1 MSRNRESR
9 WRLPTLASYQG
20 QYFYMALVLIMVLIF
35 FAWMGL
41 QYVRSTSSEQISRI
55 GMRAE
60 IEQETG
66 ALLQE
71 LREIQGLLGNQ
82 LIEPG
87 KKSGSEIRN
96 LLQDMESKFAALSEK
111 VSELDEGGD
120 QQLQE
125 LVPVGKLSDFR
136 NEITS
141 FLHISG
147 NSILRFPGIYIIQTD
162 MLPKSRAVGDALDGI
177 VGQMVQRKDVSD
189 FTHLVYQARHTWQ
202 QLQSEV
208 NLLVANRFSVFS
220 DNPEMGIEDGVRN
233 IDKYLQKMQQLLL
246 ELEESHV
253 PARLSMVEDGVWRRL
268 LRKVDEWRQSYQ
280 DLLASLHSQRWREDM
295 YVYKSSLLPHI
306 RSMQADLK
314 KLQDALVQQTADDT
328 AGLTKLASRLSQT
341 IFLLTALGIL
351 WILFAYV
358 YLRIRVIKPI
368 ADTAHALR
376 QEANGNS
383 DVVIPQSKLAETQDL
398 VEAFSE
404 MRRQVWKRQQG
415 LDHLAHH
422 DPLTQLPNRLL
433 FMDRLEHALSIAR
446 RHNKMVAL
454 LFLDLDN
461 FKQINDALG
470 HFAGDE
476 LLVNV
481 AHRLQ
486 KVIRKS
492 DTVARLGGD
501 EFAILLEDIGQKA
514 FARNVALKILKELQ
528 SPLEIGSQQYH
539 ISGSI
544 GISIAPY
551 DDNQPEDLL
560 RDADSA
566 MYEAKRCGKNNY
578 HFFSSELLQRVSRQL
593 DLEHRLRDAALKKE
607 FLFHYQPIVDASTG
621 QLIAVEALMRWQPEK
636 GSLIYPDEF
645 METMKSQNLDLSR
658 KVTEHLF
665 AQVDELQEHVLS
677 EYGLRLRVSIN
688 MAPGALRDPTRHSG
702 VITTLRRLK
711 YPSLITLEITED
723 TLLEDLATAR
733 ALFSELRQLGIPL
746 VLDDFGTGQS
756 SLNHLR
762 SYPFDSIKIDR
773 EFVRDISSDEDDA
786 ILVKAIT
793 QLAHS
798 FGMKVVAEGVETE
811 AQRRY
816 LVNIG
821 CDYLQGYLISK
832 PLPTDALMAFLG
844 TTEMSL
850 PAKSSAA
857 VHPAQGG

>member
-1 MSRNRESR
+1 PRSEAYFVF
-9 WRLPTLASYQG
+9 PLAQG
-20 QYFYMALVLIMVLIF
+20 
-35 FAWMGL
+35 
-41 QYVRSTSSEQISRI
+41 T
-55 GMRAE
+55 
-60 IEQETG
+60 
-66 ALLQE
+66 
-71 LREIQGLLGNQ
+71 
-82 LIEPG
+82 PG
-87 KKSGSEIRN
+87 KQCG
-96 LLQDMESKFAALSEK
+96 LAAT
-111 VSELDEGGD
+111 G
-120 QQLQE
+120 
-125 LVPVGKLSDFR
+125 
-136 NEITS
+136 
-141 FLHISG
+141 
-147 NSILRFPGIYIIQTD
+147 
-162 MLPKSRAVGDALDGI
+162 
-177 VGQMVQRKDVSD
+177 
-189 FTHLVYQARHTWQ
+189 VYQP
-202 QLQSEV
+202 S
-208 NLLVANRFSVFS
+208 
-220 DNPEMGIEDGVRN
+220 
-233 IDKYLQKMQQLLL
+233 
-246 ELEESHV
+246 
-253 PARLSMVEDGVWRRL
+253 
-268 LRKVDEWRQSYQ
+268 LRSPC
-280 DLLASLHSQRWREDM
+280 LA
-295 YVYKSSLLPHI
+295 
-306 RSMQADLK
+306 A
-314 KLQDALVQQTADDT
+314 
-328 AGLTKLASRLSQT
+328 
-341 IFLLTALGIL
+341 
-351 WILFAYV
+351 
-358 YLRIRVIKPI
+358 
-368 ADTAHALR
+368 
-376 QEANGNS
+376 
-383 DVVIPQSKLAETQDL
+383 

-481 AHRLQ
+481 ARRLQ

-607 FLFHYQPIVDASTG
+607 FLFHYQPIVDAGTG
-621 QLIAVEALMRWQPEK
+621 QLIAVEALMRWQPEN
-636 GSLIYPDEF
+636 GPLIYPDEF

-665 AQVDELQEHVLS
+665 AQVDDLQEHVLN
-677 EYGLRLRVSIN
+677 EYGIRLRVSIN
-688 MAPGALRDPTRHSG
+688 MAPSALRDPSRHSG

-711 YPSLITLEITED
+711 YPSPITLEITED
-723 TLLEDLATAR
+723 TLLEDLATVR

-816 LVNIG
+816 LINIG
-821 CDYLQGYLISK
+821 CDYLQGYIISK
-832 PLPTDALMAFLG
+832 PLPTDALLNFLG
-844 TTEMSL
+844 ATEMSL
-850 PAKSSAA
+850 PEKSSASRKS
-857 VHPAQGG
+857 

>member
-1 MSRNRESR
+1 MSRNRESM

-20 QYFYMALVLIMVLIF
+20 QYLYMALALIVVLISI
-35 FAWMGL
+35 AWVG
-41 QYVRSTSSEQISRI
+41 QKHVSQTSEKQINRI
-55 GMRAE
+55 AMRAE
-60 IEQETG
+60 TEKEMG
-66 ALLQE
+66 KSLRELQE
-71 LREIQGLLGNQ
+71 IQDWLGNQ
-82 LIEPG
+82 LIQPG
-87 KKSGSEIRN
+87 KQSGTRLRQRIQTLE
-96 LLQDMESKFAALSEK
+96 EHFAALAERLRTLNNGD
-111 VSELDEGGD
+111 ELLEELIPSTKLARFKSSVTAF
-120 QQLQE
+120 LQ
-125 LVPVGKLSDFR
+125 
-136 NEITS
+136 
-141 FLHISG
+141 ISS
-147 NSILRFPGIYIIQTD
+147 NNILRFPGIYIIQMD
-162 MLPKSRAVGDALDGI
+162 MQPRSRAIQDLLDGI
-177 VGQMVQRKDVSD
+177 VQQLSKTGDKSP
-189 FTHLVYQARHTWQ
+189 FTHLIYQLRHTWQ
-202 QLQSEV
+202 QLQSEA
-208 NLLVANRFSVFS
+208 NLLVANRFGVFS
-220 DNPEMGIEDGVRN
+220 DNPEMGIEKNVENINAYLLQIHEQMKVLKETGVPRSLRLV
-233 IDKYLQKMQQLLL
+233 DKDIWK
-246 ELEESHV
+246 
-253 PARLSMVEDGVWRRL
+253 RLMGN
-268 LRKVDEWRQSYQ
+268 VDEWEQYFQ
-280 DLLASLHSQRWREDM
+280 GLLTSLHSERWREDLYLYQTSLQPQIREM
-295 YVYKSSLLPHI
+295 QFDLEQLQSSMA
-306 RSMQADLK
+306 R
-314 KLQDALVQQTADDT
+314 QTAKDI
-328 AGLTKLASRLSQT
+328 AGLRDIASSLSQT
-341 IFLLTALGIL
+341 ILILTLVGIL
-351 WILFAYV
+351 WIMGAYI

-368 ADTAHALR
+368 AETAHALR
-376 QEANGNS
+376 QEASGDS
-383 DVVIPQSKLAETQDL
+383 EVVIPQPKLAETQDL

-433 FMDRLEHALSIAR
+433 FMDRLEHALNIAR

-481 AHRLQ
+481 ARRLQ

-528 SPLEIGSQQYH
+528 APLEIGSQQYH

-544 GISIAPY
+544 GIAIAPY

-593 DLEHRLRDAALKKE
+593 DLEHRLRDAVLKKE
-607 FLFHYQPIVDASTG
+607 LLFHYQPIVEAETG
-621 QLIAVEALMRWQPEK
+621 KLVAVEALMRWQPK
-636 GSLIYPDEF
+636 NGPLIYPKDF
-645 METMKSQNLDLSR
+645 METMKGQNLDLSR

-665 AQVDELQEHVLS
+665 SQVDHLQSVVLND
-677 EYGLRLRVSIN
+677 YGLRLRVSIN
-688 MAPGALRDPTRHSG
+688 MAPGALRDPSRHSG

-811 AQRRY
+811 AQRKY
-816 LVNIG
+816 LIGIG
-821 CDYLQGYLISK
+821 CDYLQGYIISK
-832 PLPTDALMAFLG
+832 PLPMDELLSFLG
-844 TTEMSL
+844 VTEMKL
-850 PAKSSAA
+850 PAETT
-857 VHPAQGG
+857 G

>member
-1 MSRNRESR
+1 
-9 WRLPTLASYQG
+9 
-20 QYFYMALVLIMVLIF
+20 
-35 FAWMGL
+35 
-41 QYVRSTSSEQISRI
+41 
-55 GMRAE
+55 
-60 IEQETG
+60 
-66 ALLQE
+66 
-71 LREIQGLLGNQ
+71 
-82 LIEPG
+82 
-87 KKSGSEIRN
+87 
-96 LLQDMESKFAALSEK
+96 
-111 VSELDEGGD
+111 
-120 QQLQE
+120 
-125 LVPVGKLSDFR
+125 
-136 NEITS
+136 
-141 FLHISG
+141 
-147 NSILRFPGIYIIQTD
+147 
-162 MLPKSRAVGDALDGI
+162 KSRAIHDALDSI
-177 VGQMVQRKDVSD
+177 VGQMVQRKDVSE

-220 DNPEMGIEDGVRN
+220 DNPEMGIEDSVRN
-233 IDKYLQKMQQLLL
+233 IGKYLKKMQQLLL
-246 ELEESHV
+246 ELEESRV
-253 PARLSMVEDGVWRRL
+253 PKRLSVVEDGVWQRL
-268 LRKVDEWRQSYQ
+268 LRNVDEWRQSYQ
-280 DLLASLHSQRWREDM
+280 DLLASLHSQRWREDL

-306 RSMQADLK
+306 RSMQTDLK

-328 AGLTKLASRLSQT
+328 TGLTNVASRLSQT
-341 IFLLTALGIL
+341 IFLLTGLGIL

-481 AHRLQ
+481 ARRLQ

-621 QLIAVEALMRWQPEK
+621 QLIAVEALMRWQPEN
-636 GSLIYPDEF
+636 GPLIYPDEF

-665 AQVDELQEHVLS
+665 AQVDDLQEHVLN
-677 EYGLRLRVSIN
+677 EYGIRLRVSIN
-688 MAPGALRDPTRHSG
+688 MAPSALRDPSRHSG

-816 LVNIG
+816 LINIG
-821 CDYLQGYLISK
+821 CDYLQGYIISK
-832 PLPTDALMAFLG
+832 PLPTDALLSFLG
-844 TTEMSL
+844 ATEMSL
-850 PAKSSAA
+850 PEKSSASRKS
-857 VHPAQGG
+857 

>member
-1 MSRNRESR
+1 
-9 WRLPTLASYQG
+9 
-20 QYFYMALVLIMVLIF
+20 
-35 FAWMGL
+35 
-41 QYVRSTSSEQISRI
+41 
-55 GMRAE
+55 
-60 IEQETG
+60 
-66 ALLQE
+66 
-71 LREIQGLLGNQ
+71 
-82 LIEPG
+82 
-87 KKSGSEIRN
+87 
-96 LLQDMESKFAALSEK
+96 
-111 VSELDEGGD
+111 
-120 QQLQE
+120 
-125 LVPVGKLSDFR
+125 
-136 NEITS
+136 
-141 FLHISG
+141 
-147 NSILRFPGIYIIQTD
+147 
-162 MLPKSRAVGDALDGI
+162 
-177 VGQMVQRKDVSD
+177 
-189 FTHLVYQARHTWQ
+189 
-202 QLQSEV
+202 
-208 NLLVANRFSVFS
+208 
-220 DNPEMGIEDGVRN
+220 GVRN
-233 IDKYLQKMQQLLL
+233 IDDYLKKMQQLLL
-246 ELEESHV
+246 ELEEIRV
-253 PARLSMVEDGVWRRL
+253 PKRLSVVDDGLWQRL
-268 LRKVDEWRQSYQ
+268 MRNVDEWRQSYQ

-295 YVYKSSLLPHI
+295 YMYKSILLPQI

-314 KLQDALVQQTADDT
+314 KLQNALVQQMADDT
-328 AGLTKLASRLSQT
+328 AGLTNVASQLSQT
-341 IFLLTALGIL
+341 ILLLTLLGIL

-368 ADTAHALR
+368 AETAHALR

-383 DVVIPQSKLAETQDL
+383 EVVIPQSKLAETQDL
-398 VEAFSE
+398 VEAFGE

-433 FMDRLEHALSIAR
+433 FMDRLEHALNIAR

-481 AHRLQ
+481 ANRLQ
-486 KVIRKS
+486 KVVRSS

-514 FARNVALKILKELQ
+514 FARNVAVKILQELQ
-528 SPLEIGSQQYH
+528 SPLEINSQQYH

-593 DLEHRLRDAALKKE
+593 DLEHRLREAALKKE
-607 FLFHYQPIVDASTG
+607 FLFHYQPIIDASTG
-621 QLIAVEALMRWQPEK
+621 QLIAVEALMRWQPK
-636 GSLIYPDEF
+636 NGSLIYPGEF
-645 METMKSQNLDLSR
+645 IETMKSQSLDLSK

-665 AQVDELQEHVLS
+665 SQVDNLQEAVLS
-677 EYGLRLRVSIN
+677 EYGIRLRVSIN
-688 MAPGALRDPTRHSG
+688 MAPGALRDPSRHSG

-773 EFVRDISSDEDDA
+773 EFVRDISADEDDA

-798 FGMKVVAEGVETE
+798 FGMKVVAEGVETA

-816 LVNIG
+816 LINIG

-832 PLPTDALMAFLG
+832 PLPMNELLNYLG
-844 TTEMSL
+844 TTEMGL
-850 PAKSSAA
+850 PVRSS
-857 VHPAQGG
+857 GSTKR

>member
-1 MSRNRESR
+1 MTRNRASR
-9 WRLPTLASYQG
+9 WRLPSLASYQG
-20 QYFYMALVLIMVLIF
+20 QYLYMALVLIVVLISI
-35 FAWMGL
+35 AWVG
-41 QYVRSTSSEQISRI
+41 QRHVSQTSGEQIQRIAMRSLTGKDTSKLLRELQAIQDWLGSQLIQPGGQSGSRLRQRIRTLENHFSELAESI
-55 GMRAE
+55 GDLNN
-60 IEQETG
+60 G
-66 ALLQE
+66 DGLLQE
-71 LREIQGLLGNQ
+71 LI
-82 LIEPG
+82 
-87 KKSGSEIRN
+87 
-96 LLQDMESKFAALSEK
+96 
-111 VSELDEGGD
+111 
-120 QQLQE
+120 
-125 LVPVGKLSDFR
+125 PVAKLSHFKADV
-136 NEITS
+136 TA
-141 FLHISG
+141 FLQIS
-147 NSILRFPGIYIIQTD
+147 NNNLLRFPGIYIIQSE
-162 MLPKSRAVGDALDGI
+162 MQPKSRAIQGLLDNIAQQMAGI
-177 VGQMVQRKDVSD
+177 NDRSP
-189 FTHLVYQARHTWQ
+189 FTHLIYQTRHTWQ

-220 DNPEMGIEDGVRN
+220 DSAETGVENNVNN
-233 IDKYLQKMQQLLL
+233 ISKYLLQIQEQMVQLKETGAPSSLHLVDGDIWERLAGNVDDWNQYYQGLL
-246 ELEESHV
+246 T
-253 PARLSMVEDGVWRRL
+253 
-268 LRKVDEWRQSYQ
+268 
-280 DLLASLHSQRWREDM
+280 SLHSERWREDL
-295 YVYKSSLLPHI
+295 YLYKTSLQPQI
-306 RSMQADLK
+306 REMQLDLEN
-314 KLQDALVQQTADDT
+314 LQASLAQQTAEDISALSDI
-328 AGLTKLASRLSQT
+328 ASHLSQT
-341 IFLLTALGIL
+341 IFVLTLVGVL
-351 WILFAYV
+351 WILLAYV

-376 QEANGNS
+376 QEASGDS
-383 DVVIPQSKLAETQDL
+383 SVVIPQPKLAETQDL

-433 FMDRLEHALSIAR
+433 FMDRLEHALNIAR

-481 AHRLQ
+481 ARRLQ

-514 FARNVALKILKELQ
+514 FARNVALKVLQELQ
-528 SPLEIGSQQYH
+528 APMEIASQQFH

-551 DDNQPEDLL
+551 DDNQPADLL

-566 MYEAKRCGKNNY
+566 MYEAKRCGKNSY
-578 HFFSSELLQRVSRQL
+578 HFFSSELLKRVSRQL
-593 DLEHRLRDAALKKE
+593 DLEHRLREAVLKKE
-607 FLFHYQPIVDASTG
+607 LLFHYQPIVEADTG
-621 QLIAVEALMRWQPEK
+621 KLVAVEALMRWQPK
-636 GSLIYPDEF
+636 NGPLIYPKDF
-645 METMKSQNLDLSR
+645 IETMKGQDLALSR

-665 AQVDELQEHVLS
+665 SQVDQLQSTVLS
-677 EYGLRLRVSIN
+677 DYGMRLRVSIN

-733 ALFSELRQLGIPL
+733 ALFSELRQLGILL

-786 ILVKAIT
+786 ILVKAIA

-811 AQRRY
+811 AQRKY
-816 LVNIG
+816 LIGIG
-821 CDYLQGYLISK
+821 CDYLQGYIISK
-832 PLPTDALMAFLG
+832 PLPMDELIAFLG
-844 TTEMSL
+844 MTEMKL
-850 PAKSSAA
+850 P
-857 VHPAQGG
+857 VETMG

>member
-162 MLPKSRAVGDALDGI
+162 MQPKSRAVHDALDGI

-514 FARNVALKILKELQ
+514 FARNVALKVLKELQ

>member
-1 MSRNRESR
+1 MSRNRESK

-20 QYFYMALVLIMVLIF
+20 QYFYMALVLIMVLVA
-35 FAWMGL
+35 FAWVGL
-41 QYVRSTSSEQISRI
+41 QYVKTTSGEQILRI
-55 GMRAE
+55 NMRAE
-60 IEQETG
+60 IEEEVD

-71 LREIQGLLGNQ
+71 LRDIQGVLGNH

-87 KKSGSEIRN
+87 KRSGSDIRHR
-96 LLQDMESKFAALSEK
+96 LQDIENKFAA
-111 VSELDEGGD
+111 VSVKLGKLNGGGD
-120 QQLQE
+120 QQLQAFI
-125 LVPVGKLSDFR
+125 PVAKLSDFK

-162 MLPKSRAVGDALDGI
+162 MRPKSRVILEALDGI
-177 VGQMVQRKDVSD
+177 GGEMVQRKNGSD
-189 FTHLVYQARHTWQ
+189 FTHLIYQARHTWQ

-220 DNPEMGIEDGVRN
+220 DNPEMGIDDGVRN
-233 IDKYLQKMQQLLL
+233 IDDYLKKMQQLLL
-246 ELEESHV
+246 ELEEIRV
-253 PARLSMVEDGVWRRL
+253 PKRLSVVDDGLWQRL
-268 LRKVDEWRQSYQ
+268 MRNVDEWRQSYQ

-295 YVYKSSLLPHI
+295 YMYKSILLPQI

-314 KLQDALVQQTADDT
+314 KLQNALVQQMADDT
-328 AGLTKLASRLSQT
+328 AGLTNVASQLSQT
-341 IFLLTALGIL
+341 ILLLTLLGIL

-368 ADTAHALR
+368 AETAHALR

-383 DVVIPQSKLAETQDL
+383 EVVIPQSKLAETQDL
-398 VEAFSE
+398 VEAFGE

-433 FMDRLEHALSIAR
+433 FMDRLEHALNIAR

-481 AHRLQ
+481 ANRLQ
-486 KVIRKS
+486 KVVRSS

-514 FARNVALKILKELQ
+514 FARNVAVKILQELQ
-528 SPLEIGSQQYH
+528 SPLEINSQQYH

-593 DLEHRLRDAALKKE
+593 DLEHRLREAALKKE
-607 FLFHYQPIVDASTG
+607 FLFHYQPIIDASTG
-621 QLIAVEALMRWQPEK
+621 QLIAVEALMRWQPK
-636 GSLIYPDEF
+636 NGSLIYPGEF
-645 METMKSQNLDLSR
+645 IETMKSQSLDLSK

-665 AQVDELQEHVLS
+665 SQVDNLQEAVLS
-677 EYGLRLRVSIN
+677 EYGIRLRVSIN
-688 MAPGALRDPTRHSG
+688 MAPGALRDPSRHSG

-773 EFVRDISSDEDDA
+773 EFVRDISADEDDA

-798 FGMKVVAEGVETE
+798 FGMKVVAEGVETA

-816 LVNIG
+816 LINIG

-832 PLPTDALMAFLG
+832 PLPMNELLNYLG
-844 TTEMSL
+844 TTEMGL
-850 PAKSSAA
+850 PVRSS
-857 VHPAQGG
+857 GSTKR